1 MKMKENI
8 NSFSFTRLWMLMRWD
23 LGMNWKLYAWRYLCL
38 YLAFLSLMIMFVF
51 AFEVVEPTA
60 PNDVQTLGIISVLA
74 FILLSFR
81 SARLVMEQMVSKEKR
96 TSFLMLPVSNLE
108 KFVWRAFF
116 ASVFYLFMGIVA
128 YALADLTCYSL
139 CLMFDRD
146 SGITPFLYFG
156 NYVESLVH
164 ILFDYVPLGEHLTL
178 PRWTYWVQS
187 FGYFIFSLF
196 LLVGCYWN
204 NSRNAGIRVLAGI
217 LLVAWGT
224 PELLKHFA
232 PEGLSAIY
240 APIEWINGVFG
251 VLAIL
256 CWILAYRF
264 FRRSQIV

>member
-1 MKMKENI
+1 MMKEKI
-8 NSFSFTRLWMLMRWD
+8 NSFSFSRVWMLMRWD
-23 LGMNWKLYAWRYLCL
+23 IGTNWKLYAWRYLCL
-38 YLAFLSLMIMFVF
+38 YLAFLALMMIVVF
-51 AFEVVEPTA
+51 ALKPFEPAA
-60 PNDVQTLGIISVLA
+60 PHNVQTLGIISALA

-81 SARLVMEQMVSKEKR
+81 SASLVMEQMIGKEKR

-139 CLMFDRD
+139 CLLFGKG
-146 SGITPFLYFG
+146 SVISPFLYFG

-187 FGYFIFSLF
+187 FGYFLFSLF
-196 LLVGCYWN
+196 LLAGCYWH
-204 NSRNAGIRVLAGI
+204 RMARLGVLVGI

-232 PEGLSAIY
+232 PVGLSAIY
-240 APIEWINGVFG
+240 APAEWLFGVFG

-256 CWILAYRF
+256 CWFLAYRF